1 MKILSHADSK
11 KKKMH
16 MDFKSGAV
24 IGRFQLD
31 TRAAKGLIIYLQAE
45 RYLLTST
52 GIPDLRRLNPF
63 TAILAAPS
71 H

>member
-24 IGRFQLD
+24 IGRFQL
-31 TRAAKGLIIYLQAE
+31 TPGQRKG
-45 RYLLTST
+45 
-52 GIPDLRRLNPF
+52 
-63 TAILAAPS
+63 
-71 H
+71 